1 MYMQLSDKVQN
12 ILVELMEYNNENPYQ
27 QHLPSQEL
35 SKNDAEQLELTIS
48 EIIPNIIVTHSLTD
62 TEEDLKLQDLKRNEL
77 NSMNMYPY
85 YIDIKVKAKKK
96 ARLYQT
102 V

>member
-12 ILVELMEYNNENPYQ
+12 ILVELMNYNNENPYQ

-35 SKNDAEQLELTIS
+35 SRNDAYLLEMAIPEL
-48 EIIPNIIVTHSLTD
+48 IPNIIVTHSLTD
-62 TEEDLKLQDLKRNEL
+62 TEEDLKQQDLKLRKL

-96 ARLYQT
+96 ARLQT

>member
-12 ILVELMEYNNENPYQ
+12 ILVELMEFNNENPYQ

-35 SKNDAEQLELTIS
+35 SKNDAYLLEMAIPEL
-48 EIIPNIIVTHSLTD
+48 IPNIIVTHSLTD
-62 TEEDLKLQDLKRNEL
+62 TEEELKQQNLRRNEL

-85 YIDIKVKAKKK
+85 YIDINVKVKSR
-96 ARLYQT
+96 ARLQT

>member
-35 SKNDAEQLELTIS
+35 SKNDAYLLEIAIP
-48 EIIPNIIVTHSLTD
+48 EIIPNIIVTHSSTD
-62 TEEDLKLQDLKRNEL
+62 TEEDLKQQDLRRNEL
-77 NSMNMYPY
+77 YSMNMYPY
-85 YIDIKVKAKKK
+85 YIDINVKVKKR
-96 ARLYQT
+96 ARLQT

>member
-12 ILVELMEYNNENPYQ
+12 ILVELMDYNNENPYQ

-35 SKNDAEQLELTIS
+35 SKNDAYLLETAIP

-62 TEEDLKLQDLKRNEL
+62 TEEDLKQQDLRRNEL

-85 YIDIKVKAKKK
+85 YIDINVKVKK
-96 ARLYQT
+96 REREL
-102 V
+102 VI

>member
-35 SKNDAEQLELTIS
+35 SKNDAYLLEMAIP

-62 TEEDLKLQDLKRNEL
+62 TEEDIKQQDLRRNEL

-85 YIDIKVKAKKK
+85 YIDINVKVKKR
-96 ARLYQT
+96 ARLQT

>member
-12 ILVELMEYNNENPYQ
+12 ILVELMEFNNENPYQ

-35 SKNDAEQLELTIS
+35 SKNDAYLLEMAIPEL
-48 EIIPNIIVTHSLTD
+48 IPNIIVTHSLTD
-62 TEEDLKLQDLKRNEL
+62 TEEELKQQDLKRKEL

-85 YIDIKVKAKKK
+85 YIDINVKVKKR
-96 ARLYQT
+96 ARLQT

>member
-35 SKNDAEQLELTIS
+35 SKNDAYLLEIAIP

-62 TEEDLKLQDLKRNEL
+62 TEEDIKQQDLRRNEL

-85 YIDIKVKAKKK
+85 YIDINVKVKKR
-96 ARLYQT
+96 ARLQT

>member
-12 ILVELMEYNNENPYQ
+12 IIVEIMNYNNDNPYQ

-35 SKNDAEQLELTIS
+35 SKNDAYLLEMAIP

-62 TEEDLKLQDLKRNEL
+62 TEEDLKQQDLKLRAL

-96 ARLYQT
+96 ARLQT

>member
-12 ILVELMEYNNENPYQ
+12 ILVELMNYNNENPYQ

-35 SKNDAEQLELTIS
+35 SKNDAYLLEMAIP

-62 TEEDLKLQDLKRNEL
+62 TEEDLKQQNLRRNEL

-85 YIDIKVKAKKK
+85 YIDIKVKAKKR
-96 ARLYQT
+96 ARLQT

>member
-12 ILVELMEYNNENPYQ
+12 ILVELMNYNNENPYQ

-35 SKNDAEQLELTIS
+35 SKNDAYLLEMAIP

-62 TEEDLKLQDLKRNEL
+62 TEEDLKQQDLKLRAL

-85 YIDIKVKAKKK
+85 YIDIKVKAKKR
-96 ARLYQT
+96 ARLQT